1 MRIPISRAER
11 HFVEDKAMKDE
22 KKKLG
27 EEELEQVSGGVQYD
41 DQSSDNPLEDYIE
54 YSDSGNTESKSPL
67 Y

>member
-1 MRIPISRAER
+1 
-11 HFVEDKAMKDE
+11 MKDE

-41 DQSSDNPLEDYIE
+41 DQSADDPFEDYIE